1 MPKDAKRFDVADWAR
16 STKRPTG
23 GSTCTLCAAVPGV
36 REAIATI
43 LDMRKH
49 GQTSVS
55 QAQVCKMLA
64 AEYKLRVAPTTLHRH
79 VTLHLEAKW

>member
-1 MPKDAKRFDVADWAR
+1 VPKDAKRFDVADWAR